1 MIKKQIFQA
10 LLLFIVL
17 GLSSCLPNSRYNYLI
32 EPSKA
37 KKQNTHLAKADTS
50 VYQFQIPALS
60 EYRIKS
66 GDWLIINIKSDQYSL
81 NIDKEFSTG
90 GGNRQMAGNQLQGTG
105 AYFFSYLVD
114 SLGFV
119 SLPLVGKVNIK
130 GNTLNMA
137 EQNIEK
143 EVRKFYKT
151 SDIFVQVKN
160 AQLYFS
166 IIGEVTGQGY
176 YQMQANSLS
185 LLEAIATAGGLTPV
199 ANRSYVRL
207 IRMYDGQPQ
216 MYSININDLRS
227 LSRPEFYIQPKD
239 IIIVDALPIR
249 QVGLLNPTLKEGAS
263 LLFYLTSFLT
273 FFKLI

>member
-1 MIKKQIFQA
+1 M
-10 LLLFIVL
+10 LLFVL

-37 KKQNTHLAKADTS
+37 KKQNTHLAKADST
-50 VYQFQIPALS
+50 VYEFKIPALS
-60 EYRIKS
+60 EYRIKA

-90 GGNRQMAGNQLQGTG
+90 NNTRQMGGNQLQGTG

-114 SLGFV
+114 SLGGV
-119 SLPLVGKVNIK
+119 NLPLVGSVNVR
-130 GNTLNMA
+130 GNTLFQA
-137 EQNIEK
+137 EQLIGQ

-151 SDIFVQVKN
+151 SDIYVQVKN

-166 IIGEVTGQGY
+166 IIGEVSMQGF

-185 LLEAIATAGGLTPV
+185 LLEAIALAGGLTPV

-207 IRMYDGQPQ
+207 VRMYDGQPK
-216 MYSININDLRS
+216 MYSINVNDLRS

-239 IIIVDALPIR
+239 IIIIDALPVR
-249 QVGLLNPTLKEGAS
+249 QIGLLNPTLKEGAS
-263 LLFYLTSFLT
+263 LFFYLTSFIT

>member
-10 LLLFIVL
+10 LLLFVIL

-50 VYQFQIPALS
+50 VYHFKIPALS

-81 NIDKEFSTG
+81 NIDKEFSS
-90 GGNRQMAGNQLQGTG
+90 GGNRQVGGNQLQGTG

-114 SLGFV
+114 SLGYV
-119 SLPLVGKVNIK
+119 SLPLIGAINLK
-130 GNTLNMA
+130 GNTLHMA
-137 EQNIEK
+137 EQTIEK

-151 SDIFVQVKN
+151 SEIFVQVKN

-166 IIGEVTGQGY
+166 IIGEVTGQGF

-185 LLEAIATAGGLTPV
+185 LLEAIALAGGLTPV

-239 IIIVDALPIR
+239 IIIIDALPIR

-263 LLFYLTSFLT
+263 LLFYLTSFIT

>member
-1 MIKKQIFQA
+1 MIKKQFVQA
-10 LLLFIVL
+10 LMLLIVL

-37 KKQNTHLAKADTS
+37 KKQNIHLAKADST
-50 VYQFQIPALS
+50 VYQFKIPALS
-60 EYRIKS
+60 EYRIKA

-90 GGNRQMAGNQLQGTG
+90 NNTRQMGGNQLQGTG

-114 SLGFV
+114 SLGNV
-119 SLPLVGKVNIK
+119 KLPLVGSVNLR
-130 GNTLNMA
+130 GNTLNQA
-137 EQNIEK
+137 EQLIEQ

-160 AQLYFS
+160 AQLYYS
-166 IIGEVTGQGY
+166 IIGEVSMQGFF
-176 YQMQANSLS
+176 QMQANSLS
-185 LLEAIATAGGLTPV
+185 LLEAIALAGGLTPV

-207 IRMYDGQPQ
+207 IRMYDGQPK

-239 IIIVDALPIR
+239 IIIIDALPVR
-249 QVGLLNPTLKEGAS
+249 QIGLLNPTLKEGAS
-263 LLFYLTSFLT
+263 LFFYLTSFLT

>member
-10 LLLFIVL
+10 LLLFVIL

-50 VYQFQIPALS
+50 VYHFNIPALS

-81 NIDKEFSTG
+81 NIDKEFSS
-90 GGNRQMAGNQLQGTG
+90 GGNRQMGGNQLQGTG

-114 SLGFV
+114 SLGYV
-119 SLPLVGKVNIK
+119 SLPLIGAINLK
-130 GNTLNMA
+130 GNTLHMA
-137 EQNIEK
+137 EQTIEK

-151 SDIFVQVKN
+151 SEIFVQVKN

-166 IIGEVTGQGY
+166 IIGEVTGQGF

-185 LLEAIATAGGLTPV
+185 LLEAIALAGGLTPV

-239 IIIVDALPIR
+239 IIIIDALPIR

-263 LLFYLTSFLT
+263 LLFYLTSFIT

>member
-1 MIKKQIFQA
+1 MIKKQIFKGI
-10 LLLFIVL
+10 LLFIL
-17 GLSSCLPNSRYNYLI
+17 MGLSSCLPNSRYNYLI
-32 EPSKA
+32 DPTKA
-37 KKQNTHLAKADTS
+37 KKQNYNPAKADTL
-50 VYQFQIPALS
+50 VHQFDIPALR
-60 EYRIKS
+60 EYRIKA
-66 GDWLIINIKSDQYSL
+66 GDWLIINIKSDQYTL

-90 GGNRQMAGNQLQGTG
+90 GPNRQLGGNQLQGSG

-114 SLGFV
+114 SLGNV
-119 SLPLVGKVNIK
+119 TLPLIGSVNLK
-130 GNTLNMA
+130 GRTLGSA
-137 EQNIEK
+137 EKEIET

-151 SDIFVQVKN
+151 SEIFVQIKN

-166 IIGEVTGQGY
+166 VIGEVNVQGF

-185 LLEAIATAGGLTPV
+185 MLEAIALAGGLTPV

-207 IRMYDGQPQ
+207 IRMYDGKPQ

-227 LSRPEFYIQPKD
+227 LTRPEFYIQPKD

>member
-1 MIKKQIFQA
+1 MIKKQFVQA
-10 LLLFIVL
+10 LMLLFVL

-37 KKQNTHLAKADTS
+37 KKQNTHLAKADST
-50 VYQFQIPALS
+50 VYEFKIPALS
-60 EYRIKS
+60 EYRIKA

-90 GGNRQMAGNQLQGTG
+90 NNTRQMGGNQLQGTG

-114 SLGFV
+114 SLGGV
-119 SLPLVGKVNIK
+119 NLPLVGSVNVR
-130 GNTLNMA
+130 GNTLFQA
-137 EQNIEK
+137 EQLIGQ

-151 SDIFVQVKN
+151 SDIYVQVKN

-166 IIGEVTGQGY
+166 IIGEVSMQGF

-185 LLEAIATAGGLTPV
+185 LLEAIALAGGLTPV

-207 IRMYDGQPQ
+207 VRMYDGKPK
-216 MYSININDLRS
+216 MYSINVNDLRS

-239 IIIVDALPIR
+239 IIIIDALPVR
-249 QVGLLNPTLKEGAS
+249 QIGLLNPTLKEGAS
-263 LLFYLTSFLT
+263 LFFYLTSFLT